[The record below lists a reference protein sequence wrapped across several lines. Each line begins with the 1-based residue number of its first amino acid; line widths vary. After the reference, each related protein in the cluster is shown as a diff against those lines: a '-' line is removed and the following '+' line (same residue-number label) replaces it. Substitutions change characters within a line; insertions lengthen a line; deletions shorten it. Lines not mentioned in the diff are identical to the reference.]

1 MEYAKNSAFFIRI
14 IFMHFHIIALKVKFS
29 MRRKNSHAESIMEE
43 SYEGNR
49 NCTSD
54 YDLGRVVIPKEIR
67 RTLRIREGDPLEIF
81 TDREGE
87 IILKKYSPIGELA
100 AFAGMYADSLAKEAG
115 CLVCICDMDQVV
127 AASGNGRKE
136 VQEKYISKVLQGELE
151 ERNSILAK
159 VDEKKYIRV
168 FREQEKDYVWESIT
182 PIICEGDVVGAVILL
197 SSDEKEKFTKL
208 EQKLGACAAGFLGKQ
223 ME

>member
-1 MEYAKNSAFFIRI
+1 MEYAKNSASFIRI

-29 MRRKNSHAESIMEE
+29 MRRKNSHAESIMKAT
-43 SYEGNR
+43 GIVR
-49 NCTSD
+49 RID
-54 YDLGRVVIPKEIR
+54 DLGRVVIPKEIR

>member
-1 MEYAKNSAFFIRI
+1 MEYAKNSASFIRI

-29 MRRKNSHAESIMEE
+29 MRRKNSHAESIM
-43 SYEGNR
+43 
-49 NCTSD
+49 
-54 YDLGRVVIPKEIR
+54 EIR

-168 FREQEKDYVWESIT
+168 FREQEKDYVWESTT

>member
-1 MEYAKNSAFFIRI
+1 MQDLSFSFVGINLT
-14 IFMHFHIIALKVKFS
+14 HFHIIEPKAKYS
-29 MRRKNSHAESIMEE
+29 MRRKLNHAGIRSWMMNMKATGIV
-43 SYEGNR
+43 R
-49 NCTSD
+49 RID
-54 YDLGRVVIPKEIR
+54 DLGRVVIPKEIR

>member
-1 MEYAKNSAFFIRI
+1 MYVGLMTWDVWSFRKKYEEHLGSE
-14 IFMHFHIIALKVKFS
+14 KVIHWRYLPTGKARLYLQWITFS
-29 MRRKNSHAESIMEE
+29 
-43 SYEGNR
+43 
-49 NCTSD
+49 D
-54 YDLGRVVIPKEIR
+54 PKEIR